1 MKSPTVKP
9 PVVLMED
16 VVVRAG
22 GRTLLAVEHFAV
34 HAGER
39 VALVGANGAG
49 KSTLLAL
56 LAALALPGAQVQGR
70 VQVLGRRVDAPQA
83 LSRAQWR
90 AWRAEVGVLM
100 QGLHLVPRLSAR
112 DNVLVGALARPGL
125 PAWRSWARLYPTA
138 LRTEALQALAGLG
151 LATQAGQRTERLSG
165 GERQKVAVARL
176 ALQRAPLLLADEPT
190 AALDPASTALVLAEL
205 RHLAEAATLISVV
218 HDAALLPA
226 LAERV
231 VGLAGGRIVFDR
243 PRAVLD
249 AEQLRG
255 LYDPRLDLVAAT

>member
-1 MKSPTVKP
+1 MKSPAVLQ
-9 PVVLMED
+9 PVVLLDD
-16 VVVRAG
+16 VQVRAG
-22 GRTLLAVEHFAV
+22 GRTLLSVEHFTV

-56 LAALALPGAQVQGR
+56 LAALALPGAQVSGR
-70 VQVLGRRVDAPQA
+70 VQVLGRRVDPASP
-83 LSRAQWR
+83 LTRAQWR

-100 QGLHLVPRLSAR
+100 QGLHLVPRLNALE
-112 DNVLVGALARPGL
+112 NVLVGALARPGL
-125 PAWRSWARLYPTA
+125 PAWRSWARLYPA
-138 LRTEALQALAGLG
+138 PLRAEGLQALAGLG
-151 LATQAGQRTERLSG
+151 LAAQATQRTERLSG

-176 ALQRAPLLLADEPT
+176 ALQRATLLLADEPT
-190 AALDPASTALVLAEL
+190 AALDPASTAAVLAEL
-205 RHLAEAATLISVV
+205 GRLAEAATLISVV

-226 LAERV
+226 LADRV

-249 AEQLRG
+249 AAQLRD
-255 LYDPRLDLVAAT
+255 LYQPASAATALP

>member
-1 MKSPTVKP
+1 VALLEGVR
-9 PVVLMED
+9 VV
-16 VVVRAG
+16 AG
-22 GRTLLAVEHFAV
+22 GRTLLEVEHFSV

-56 LAALALPGAQVQGR
+56 LAALALPGAVVQGR
-70 VQVLGRRVDAPQA
+70 VEVLGRRVDPGAT

-100 QGLHLVPRLSAR
+100 QGLHLVPRLSAL

-125 PAWRSWARLYPTA
+125 PAWRSWARLYPGP
-138 LRTEALQALAGLG
+138 LRAEGLQALAGLG
-151 LATQAGQRTERLSG
+151 LAAQAGQRSERLSG

-176 ALQRAPLLLADEPT
+176 ALQRARLVLADEPT
-190 AALDPASTALVLAEL
+190 AALDPASTALVLAAL
-205 RHLAEAATLISVV
+205 QRQAEQATLVSVV
-218 HDAALLPA
+218 HDATLLPA
-226 LAERV
+226 LADRV

-243 PRAVLD
+243 PRAALAANELRALYEPA
-249 AEQLRG
+249 AEAL
-255 LYDPRLDLVAAT
+255 AAPS